1 MATKV
6 SGLTQLIK
14 IEEPTGVKHFN
25 KNWVSV
31 EFRGTDVLLGSELQE
46 SVITIP
52 MADFQDGTGTP
63 ITTEDTIASYLGGLL
78 ETATLSSAPYT
89 GATATTTFSS
99 PREIIN
105 CTTGTFSVFLP
116 TAVGIAGTSYTLKN
130 SGAGIITLDADG
142 TETIDGNLDIQLTQ
156 YQSITVVS
164 DGTNFFI
171 I

>member
-6 SGLTQLIK
+6 SGLTQLIV
-14 IEEPTGVKHFN
+14 IESPTDVKYFN
-25 KNWVSV
+25 KLWVSV
-31 EFRGTDVLLGSELQE
+31 KFRVDTVVIGSELQE
-46 SVITIP
+46 DVVVIP
-52 MADFQDGTGTP
+52 LDEFQDGTGTP
-63 ITTEDTIASYLGGLL
+63 IATMGAIASYLGGLL
-78 ETATLSSAPYT
+78 ETAALDSAPYT

-99 PREIIN
+99 PGEIIN

-116 TAVGIAGTSYTLKN
+116 TAVGIAGTSYTIKN